1 MIDMIKRGGEV
12 KLAPRRRGKRGGE
25 VKLEPRRRGCAAL
38 AFFRVRLFS
47 LFFFASD
54 FFCYDEN
61 HSILY

>member
-12 KLAPRRRGKRGGE
+12 KLA
-25 VKLEPRRRGCAAL
+25 PRRRGCAAL